1 MSSIAGL
8 NNFNNLLYATHKRA
22 VYNALEHRAGRVGLD
37 LRFKGYENI
46 NEVLTT
52 RTAQINGKS
61 GDSLYIPDEKHSR
74 PYYGYDARIDPTIL
88 NAIRNKYVDVSGL
101 LIPNKELPKNKNEMN
116 RTQKPYRAY
125 GIIV

>member
-1 MSSIAGL
+1 MASIAGL
-8 NNFNNLLYATHKRA
+8 NHFNNLLYATHKRA
-22 VYNALEHRAGRVGLD
+22 VYDVLEHKAGRVGLD
-37 LRFKGYENI
+37 FRFKGYENI

-61 GDSLYIPDEKHSR
+61 GDSLYIPEEKHSR
-74 PYYGYDARIDPTIL
+74 PYYGYDARIDPTTL
-88 NAIRNKYVDVSGL
+88 NAVRNKFVDVSGL